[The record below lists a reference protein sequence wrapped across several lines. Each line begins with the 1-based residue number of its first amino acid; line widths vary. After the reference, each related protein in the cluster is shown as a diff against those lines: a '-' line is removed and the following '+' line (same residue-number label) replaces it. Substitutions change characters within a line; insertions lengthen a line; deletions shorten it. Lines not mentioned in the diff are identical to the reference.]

1 MTAEM
6 QKRFLSMRDQRAVFE
21 IMFTDEEDAADFME
35 KQLGLWDLSG
45 AAQGIVDG
53 VISLMGLAS
62 TSTFLDSITAEATSE
77 RAVRRAQVA
86 VALEQLGDPDG
97 LSAAMKAWKKE
108 KDPSVRPEWIR
119 AIAACGPD
127 DKGALKAVLKAA
139 EKDKDE
145 LVRRSAILGLGHAL
159 PQERALEFLREQLSE
174 AAPPDR
180 DAAVLAL
187 ALGRC
192 VEARGEIAALAE
204 GDLEPGSVE
213 IVEAALSV
221 LDGGNLYLI
230 EDHVRRISESELGRG
245 RLFFRSAVPGFDL
258 GDR

>member
-6 QKRFLSMRDQRAVFE
+6 QKRFLSMRDQQAVFE

-159 PQERALEFLREQLSE
+159 PQERALEFLPDDADLQIVLDCLRAQKHVAAAQYDEALPILEE
-174 AAPPDR
+174 AAKGIGMITVSPER
-180 DAAVLAL
+180 DGIVRRVPAVLK
-187 ALGRC
+187 
-192 VEARGEIAALAE
+192 V
-204 GDLEPGSVE
+204 
-213 IVEAALSV
+213 
-221 LDGGNLYLI
+221 
-230 EDHVRRISESELGRG
+230 
-245 RLFFRSAVPGFDL
+245 
-258 GDR
+258 